1 MTIVITLGDLIL
13 LIFMTVAALYSI
25 LYALWL
31 YAGEQKRKRKRKKR
45 TVETE
50 IYYDDSQDDDG
61 K

>member
-31 YAGEQKRKRKRKKR
+31 YAGEQKKKRKRKKR
-45 TVETE
+45 VETE

>member
-13 LIFMTVAALYSI
+13 LIFMTVAALFSI

-31 YAGEQKRKRKRKKR
+31 YTREPKRKRKKKKP
-45 TVETE
+45 VTE
-50 IYYDDSQDDDG
+50 IYYDDTEDDG

>member
-1 MTIVITLGDLIL
+1 
-13 LIFMTVAALYSI
+13 MTVAALYSI

>member
-31 YAGEQKRKRKRKKR
+31 YAGVQKRKRKRKKR
-45 TVETE
+45 VETE

>member
-1 MTIVITLGDLIL
+1 
-13 LIFMTVAALYSI
+13 MTVAALYSI

-45 TVETE
+45 VETE